1 MCCFVTVGLGV
12 AVINCF
18 LLLTTGEA
26 TKYVTIGYL
35 TISKADTFVRDM
47 QGRLISGAMTYAIT
61 KINEDNLVPGHRFRL
76 LWNDTHADTLVSTLS
91 LCQQWREGA
100 VAFFGP
106 EGSCTVEAR
115 VAAAFNLPLISYVSI
130 NYIAFNK

>member
-1 MCCFVTVGLGV
+1 MCVFATFGLGV
-12 AVINCF
+12 AVFTCV
-18 LLLTTGEA
+18 LELSSVTA
-26 TKYVTIGYL
+26 TEELTIGYL
-35 TISKADTFVRDM
+35 TTAKTGTFVRDM
-47 QGRLISGAMTYAIT
+47 QGRLISGAITYAIS
-61 KINEDNLVPGHRFRL
+61 KLNEENYVPGYRFRL

-91 LCQQWREGA
+91 LAQQWREGA

-130 NYIAFNK
+130 DSECHP